1 MFKIFTGYALVEKY
15 HNWKK
20 SHKTD
25 DKTISR
31 IIRLLFAIV
40 ACLLVWCLPVEN
52 WIDGMTIIQKRTLA
66 IFLFAIL
73 MWLFE
78 AVPAWTTSVMV
89 VVMLLFTT
97 SNSSLTFFNNGI
109 DPATLKAY
117 TAMQPGAREIL
128 ANRDSAEN
136 KAVINVLTNTATRD
150 ELKTALA
157 LIDNAGLKKNAKGEI
172 VTVCDTLCIAD
183 STVEVDKYVVAK
195 VDNLLN
201 APKDTAGVAAKY
213 YIVLVDSDSNKDR
226 VLAKVKADST
236 LAGREILTFS
246 SEIEEVLTPEN
257 VSRLTPA
264 VVKDITAKNLETI
277 SPEVTKHGYTSF
289 FKSLLACFADPII
302 MLFIGGFVLAIA
314 ASKTGLDLFLARVML
329 KPFGTNPKMVLLGF
343 LMVTGVFSMFLSNTA
358 TAAMMLTFLG
368 PVLKSLPADG
378 KGKTALALAIPIAA
392 NIGGMGTPIGTP
404 PNAIALKYM
413 SEIGI
418 EVGFGQWMAFMIPF
432 TILLLFLAWLMLIKL
447 FPFKAKEIKLNIEGE
462 LKKDWRSVVVYITFI
477 ATVLLWVLDKAT
489 GVNANVVAMLPVG
502 VCAIIGVLTK
512 RDLEEISWSVL
523 WMVAGGFALGV
534 ALQETGLAQTLI
546 NAIPFAE
553 WPPILMVVGS
563 GLICYI
569 MANFISHTATAN
581 LLVPILALVG
591 ASISTILAPLG
602 GVSTLLIGVAIGSS
616 LGMVLPISTPP
627 NAIAAATGMI
637 EQKDMVKT
645 GLIMG
650 ILGLVIGYGMLI
662 VLGSSGLI

>member
-1 MFKIFTGYALVEKY
+1 MFKIFPGYHLVEAY
-15 HNWKK
+15 HNWKRN
-20 SHKTD
+20 HKTD
-25 DKTISR
+25 DKTVSR
-31 IIRLLFAIV
+31 LIRLAIAII
-40 ACLLVWCLPVEN
+40 ACLVVWCLPVEN

-89 VVMLLFTT
+89 VVLLLFTT
-97 SNSSLTFFNNGI
+97 SNSSLVFFNNAA
-109 DPATLKAY
+109 P
-117 TAMQPGAREIL
+117 E
-128 ANRDSAEN
+128 
-136 KAVINVLTNTATRD
+136 
-150 ELKTALA
+150 AL
-157 LIDNAGLKKNAKGEI
+157 GQ
-172 VTVCDTLCIAD
+172 T
-183 STVEVDKYVVAK
+183 
-195 VDNLLN
+195 
-201 APKDTAGVAAKY
+201 
-213 YIVLVDSDSNKDR
+213 
-226 VLAKVKADST
+226 
-236 LAGREILTFS
+236 
-246 SEIEEVLTPEN
+246 
-257 VSRLTPA
+257 
-264 VVKDITAKNLETI
+264 
-277 SPEVTKHGYTSF
+277 TSY
-289 FKSLLACFADPII
+289 KSLMACFADPII

-329 KPFGTNPKMVLLGF
+329 KPFGKKPQMVLLGF

-368 PVLKSLPADG
+368 PVLKALPADG

-392 NIGGMGTPIGTP
+392 NVGGMGTPIGTP

-418 EVGFGQWMAFMIPF
+418 NIGFGEWMAFMIPF
-432 TILLLFLAWLMLIKL
+432 TLLLLFIAWVMLVKL
-447 FPFKAKEIKLNIEGE
+447 FPFKAKSIELNIEGE
-462 LKKDWRSVVVYITFI
+462 LKKDWRSVVVYITFA
-477 ATVLLWVLDKAT
+477 ATVLLWVLDKKT

-534 ALQETGLAQTLI
+534 GLQQTGLAQTLI
-546 NAIPFAE
+546 DAIPFGS
-553 WPPILMVVGS
+553 WPAVVMVVGS
-563 GLICYI
+563 GLICYA
-569 MANFISHTATAN
+569 MANFISHTATAS
-581 LLVPILALVG
+581 LLVPILAAVG
-591 ASISTILAPLG
+591 ASAAVLANLEPLG
-602 GVSTLLIGVAIGSS
+602 GVSTLLVGVAIGSS

-637 EQKDMVKT
+637 EQKDMIKT

-650 ILGLVIGYGMLI
+650 IVGLVIGYGMLI

>member
-1 MFKIFTGYALVEKY
+1 MFKIFPGYDLVEAY
-15 HNWKK
+15 HNWKMAHK
-20 SHKTD
+20 SQD

-31 IIRLLFAIV
+31 LIRLAIAIV
-40 ACLLVWCLPVEN
+40 AAVVVWCLPVET

-89 VVMLLFTT
+89 VVLLLFTT
-97 SNSSLTFFNNGI
+97 SNSSLVFFENAA
-109 DPATLKAY
+109 P
-117 TAMQPGAREIL
+117 EIL
-128 ANRDSAEN
+128 GAQ
-136 KAVINVLTNTATRD
+136 
-150 ELKTALA
+150 
-157 LIDNAGLKKNAKGEI
+157 
-172 VTVCDTLCIAD
+172 
-183 STVEVDKYVVAK
+183 
-195 VDNLLN
+195 
-201 APKDTAGVAAKY
+201 
-213 YIVLVDSDSNKDR
+213 
-226 VLAKVKADST
+226 
-236 LAGREILTFS
+236 
-246 SEIEEVLTPEN
+246 
-257 VSRLTPA
+257 
-264 VVKDITAKNLETI
+264 
-277 SPEVTKHGYTSF
+277 TSY
-289 FKSLLACFADPII
+289 KSLLHCFADPII

-329 KPFGTNPKMVLLGF
+329 KPFGKKPQMVLLGF
-343 LMVTGVFSMFLSNTA
+343 LMVTGIFSMFLSNTA

-368 PVLKSLPADG
+368 PVLKALPADG

-392 NIGGMGTPIGTP
+392 NVGGMGTPIGTP

-418 EVGFGQWMAFMIPF
+418 EVGFGEWMAFMIPF
-432 TILLLFLAWLMLIKL
+432 TIFLLFIAWVMLVKL
-447 FPFKAKEIKLNIEGE
+447 FPFKAKEINLNIEGE

-477 ATVLLWVLDKAT
+477 CTVLLWVLDKKT

-534 ALQETGLAQTLI
+534 GLQETGLAKTLI
-546 NAIPFAE
+546 DAIPFGN
-553 WPPILMVVGS
+553 WPAVVMVVGS
-563 GLICYI
+563 GLICYA
-569 MANFISHTATAN
+569 MANFISHTATAS
-581 LLVPILALVG
+581 LLVPILAAVG
-591 ASISTILAPLG
+591 ASAAVSANLAPLG

-637 EQKDMVKT
+637 EQKEMVKT

-650 ILGLVIGYGMLI
+650 IIGLVVGYVMLI
-662 VLGSSGLI
+662 VLGSTGLI